1 MNGPSTGS
9 GRTDPSSGGGLGVSP
24 GTTFQGGWA
33 GQNNKDNG
41 EGVDVTNQM
50 NKYSDLSETIN

>member
-1 MNGPSTGS
+1 
-9 GRTDPSSGGGLGVSP
+9 VSP